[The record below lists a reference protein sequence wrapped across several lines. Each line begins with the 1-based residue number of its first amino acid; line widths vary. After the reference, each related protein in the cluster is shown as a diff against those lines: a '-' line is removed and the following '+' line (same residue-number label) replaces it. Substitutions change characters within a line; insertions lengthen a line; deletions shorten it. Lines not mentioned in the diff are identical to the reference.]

1 MRLGRG
7 AEFDLIRNLVGAGAA
22 DARVVV
28 GPGDDAAVLEGGWV
42 VTCDLAVE
50 GIHFRRDWM
59 SPEALGGRAARAAL
73 SDLAAMAAEP
83 AAVLLALGGAVD
95 DHRSGFLLAVGHG
108 ARQAAEALGASL
120 VGGDVT
126 RSPGPL
132 IIDVTALGRATE
144 PVLRRGARVGDEVWV
159 TGALGG
165 AAAAIELLDDG
176 RDPGPNL
183 RARLTHPEPR
193 IGVARRLA
201 ATGFLHALL
210 DLSDGLAGD
219 AGHLA
224 AASEVAIELDATR
237 VPVHATAHE
246 ALGADRALTLALHGG
261 DDYELLFAVSPAF
274 GEQAAALA
282 GDLGVAL
289 TRVGRV
295 HEGTGVRLRRS
306 DGRVVDAGGGW
317 DHFRSAGGG
326 DASGGGGAAPG
337 AGR

>member
-1 MRLGRG
+1 MRLGPG
-7 AEFDLIRNLVGAGAA
+7 TEFDLIRNLVGEPGA

-50 GIHFRRDWM
+50 GVHFRRAWM
-59 SPEALGGRAARAAL
+59 SPDELGGRAVRAAL

-83 AAVLLALGGAVD
+83 VAVLLALGGAVA
-95 DHRSGFLLAVGHG
+95 DHRSGYLLSVGRG
-108 ARQAAEALGASL
+108 ARQAAEALGAAL

-132 IIDVTALGRATE
+132 IIDVTALGRAAE
-144 PVLRRGARVGDEVWV
+144 PVLRRGARIDDDIWV

-165 AAAAIELLDDG
+165 AAAAVALLDDD
-176 RDPGPNL
+176 RDPGPDL
-183 RARLTHPEPR
+183 RRCLTHPEPR
-193 IGVARRLA
+193 IEVARRLA
-201 ATGFLHALL
+201 ATGVLHALL

-224 AASEVAIELDATR
+224 AASEVAVELDATL
-237 VPVHATAHE
+237 VPVHAGARE
-246 ALGADRALTLALHGG
+246 VLPADRALELALHGG
-261 DDYELLFAVSPAF
+261 EDYELLFAAHPTFRAD
-274 GEQAAALA
+274 AAALA
-282 GDLGVAL
+282 RDLGVDL

-295 HEGTGVRLRRS
+295 LEGAGVRLRRA

-317 DHFRSAGGG
+317 DHFGAP
-326 DASGGGGAAPG
+326 GGAGP
-337 AGR
+337 